1 MPTLRPRTLTAR
13 RLRRDATDV
22 EQKLWRALR
31 ENGLPWKFRRQHPIG
46 KRVVD
51 FACPARKLAIEL
63 DGGQH
68 AGQTEADTARTA
80 DLARHGYRVHP
91 LLEWRRSRK
100 PRRCARNNSRRA
112 CGEPHLTPALSAP
125 RGRRGR
131 HIPRIR
137 KTAWL
142 NLLPSRPSTRTTTPV
157 RSRCCAGSTP
167 CASARACISA
177 TPTTARA
184 CTTWSTRWWTIRSTR
199 RSPAIAT
206 PSPSP

>member
-80 DLARHGYRVHP
+80 DLARHGYRVIRFWNGDV
-91 LLEWRRSRK
+91 LENLEGVLETIH
-100 PRRCARNNSRRA
+100 A
-112 CGEPHLTPALSAP
+112 ALAANPTSP
-125 RGRRGR
+125 
-131 HIPRIR
+131 
-137 KTAWL
+137 
-142 NLLPSRPSTRTTTPV
+142 RPSPPQGGGEGDTSQGSV
-157 RSRCCAGSTP
+157 RQHG
-167 CASARACISA
+167 
-177 TPTTARA
+177 
-184 CTTWSTRWWTIRSTR
+184 
-199 RSPAIAT
+199 
-206 PSPSP
+206 